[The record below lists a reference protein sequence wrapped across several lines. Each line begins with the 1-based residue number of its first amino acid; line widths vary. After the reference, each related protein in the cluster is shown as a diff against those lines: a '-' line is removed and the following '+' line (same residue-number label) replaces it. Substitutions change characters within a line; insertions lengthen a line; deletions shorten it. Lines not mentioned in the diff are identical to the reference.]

1 MLFWKQASIK
11 NFPENQASP
20 LWPFKS
26 RIRDDLKTVIIHY
39 IFKDTKTVL
48 NRCQSLNNFGQKY
61 LAFIKISP
69 NMAAKLYE
77 PLMEFSEQPIDGVKL
92 EEAYQVFGKWD
103 FAVLFQA
110 DTNTN
115 ALHFV
120 GDKIRLVE
128 GVIETLTIPLAPIK
142 DYRK

>member
-1 MLFWKQASIK
+1 MLSV
-11 NFPENQASP
+11 N
-20 LWPFKS
+20 
-26 RIRDDLKTVIIHY
+26 
-39 IFKDTKTVL
+39 
-48 NRCQSLNNFGQKY
+48 SLTIQKY
-61 LAFIKISP
+61 LAMIKISP

-77 PLMEFSEQPIDGVKL
+77 PLMEFSEGVKL

-103 FAVLFQA
+103 YAILFQA
-110 DTNTN
+110 DTNEN

-128 GVIETLTIPLAPIK
+128 GVMETLTIPLASIK

>member
-1 MLFWKQASIK
+1 MEKSVQKCLLMIK
-11 NFPENQASP
+11 
-20 LWPFKS
+20 L
-26 RIRDDLKTVIIHY
+26 
-39 IFKDTKTVL
+39 
-48 NRCQSLNNFGQKY
+48 
-61 LAFIKISP
+61 SP

-77 PLMEFSEQPIDGVKL
+77 PLMEFCEKPMEGVKL
-92 EEAYQVFGKWD
+92 EEAYQVFGQWD

-120 GDKIRLVE
+120 GDKIRLIE
-128 GVIETLTIPLAPIK
+128 GIIETSTIPLAPIK

>member
-1 MLFWKQASIK
+1 MWC
-11 NFPENQASP
+11 
-20 LWPFKS
+20 KS
-26 RIRDDLKTVIIHY
+26 VSSS
-39 IFKDTKTVL
+39 
-48 NRCQSLNNFGQKY
+48 NQKY

-77 PLMEFSEQPIDGVKL
+77 PLMEFSENPITGVKL
-92 EEAYQVFGKWD
+92 EEAYQVFGEWD

-110 DTNTN
+110 DSNAN

-128 GVIETLTIPLAPIK
+128 GVLETFTVPLTPVK

>member
-1 MLFWKQASIK
+1 MFDV
-11 NFPENQASP
+11 E
-20 LWPFKS
+20 KS
-26 RIRDDLKTVIIHY
+26 V
-39 IFKDTKTVL
+39 
-48 NRCQSLNNFGQKY
+48 QKY
-61 LAFIKISP
+61 LLMIKLSP

-77 PLMEFSEQPIDGVKL
+77 PLMQFCEKPMEGVKL
-92 EEAYQVFGKWD
+92 EEAYQVFGQWD

-120 GDKIRLVE
+120 GDKIRLIE
-128 GVIETLTIPLAPIK
+128 GITETSTIPLAPIK